1 MRGEMVDKQKR
12 GAMITGL
19 VLGATAIAIYLV
31 VVFKFFVGP

>member
-1 MRGEMVDKQKR
+1 MVDKQRKD
-12 GAMITGL
+12 AIVTGL